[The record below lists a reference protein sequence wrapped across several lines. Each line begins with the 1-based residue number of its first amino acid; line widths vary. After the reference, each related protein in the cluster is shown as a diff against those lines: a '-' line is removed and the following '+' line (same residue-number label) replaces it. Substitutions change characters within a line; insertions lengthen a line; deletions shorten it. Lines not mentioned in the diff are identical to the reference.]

1 VRAVVL
7 GTVRGVAEGA
17 VTAVLLAAVGPLA
30 GVRSQVNLEV
40 LEARERLVARGKLHT
55 RRHSHH
61 NALVDIRLRPRLA
74 ADMSV

>member
-40 LEARERLVARGKLHT
+40 LEARERLVAALT
-55 RRHSHH
+55 DNN
-61 NALVDIRLRPRLA
+61 NAR
-74 ADMSV
+74 